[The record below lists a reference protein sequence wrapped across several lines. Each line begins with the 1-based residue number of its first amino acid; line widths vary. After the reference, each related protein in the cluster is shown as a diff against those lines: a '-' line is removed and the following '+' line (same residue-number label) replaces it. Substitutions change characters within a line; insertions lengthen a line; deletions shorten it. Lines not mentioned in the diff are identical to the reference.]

1 LPLLRRREIAAYL
14 LLYKA
19 GVEEYGEAIELV
31 RRRLCTTK
39 RTARNIVK
47 RLARVGAI
55 RVYRRG
61 DTYRVEVAE
70 PLEVLEL
77 MAGGYIA
84 SRSEKCGG

>member
-1 LPLLRRREIAAYL
+1 VPLLRRREIAAYL
-14 LLYKA
+14 LLYRRK
-19 GVEEYGEAIELV
+19 VEEYGEAIDIV
-31 RRRLCTTK
+31 RRELCTTK

-55 RVYRRG
+55 RVYRAG
-61 DTYRVEVAE
+61 DTYRIEVAE

-84 SRSEKCGG
+84 SRREKCGG